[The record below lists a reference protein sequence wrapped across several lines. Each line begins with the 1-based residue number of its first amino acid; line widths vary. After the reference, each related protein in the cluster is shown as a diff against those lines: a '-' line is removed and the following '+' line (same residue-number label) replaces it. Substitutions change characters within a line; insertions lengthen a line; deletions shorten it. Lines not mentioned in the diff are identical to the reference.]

1 MSKTLWCVWLIC
13 ETILYLYVLP
23 STQYTRMKDK
33 QLVITADLI
42 ILPVLFLMLIW
53 TVYWLDWKD
62 YLELYQYGIYP
73 RTLKGLRGILFSPFI
88 HGGLKHIYN
97 NSVALL
103 VLLLL
108 LQFFYKKQVWQILG
122 WGILLSG
129 LGTWLIARESYHIGA
144 SGLIYVL
151 VSYMFFKGIQTKY
164 FRLVALSL
172 LIVMLYGS
180 MIWYV
185 FPDIEEGISWEG
197 HLSGF
202 ITGMILSFVLKS
214 PVYAEK
220 VYKYDWQS
228 PDYKESEDP
237 FMQCFD
243 DSGNFV
249 IIPKEVLE
257 AEALKNPYRK
267 TLPVVYG

>member
-1 MSKTLWCVWLIC
+1 
-13 ETILYLYVLP
+13 
-23 STQYTRMKDK
+23 MKEK

-62 YLELYQYGIYP
+62 YLQLYQYGVYP
-73 RTLKGLRGILFSPFI
+73 RTLKGLRGIIFSPFI

-97 NSVALL
+97 NSVALF

-108 LQFFYKKQVWQILG
+108 VQFFYKKQVWQILG

-202 ITGMILSFVLKS
+202 ITGMLLSFVLKS

-220 VYKYDWQS
+220 VYKYEWQS
-228 PDYKESEDP
+228 PDYNESNDP

-243 DSGNFV
+243 AEGNFV
-249 IIPKEVLE
+249 IVPKEVRQ

-267 TLPVVYG
+267 TLPILYKRSDIKENGDSSTYFASEN

>member
-1 MSKTLWCVWLIC
+1 
-13 ETILYLYVLP
+13 
-23 STQYTRMKDK
+23 MKDR

-42 ILPVLFLMLIW
+42 ILPTIFLMIIW
-53 TVYWLDWKD
+53 GVYWLDWKD
-62 YLELYQYGIYP
+62 YLQLYQYGVYP
-73 RTLKGLRGILFSPFI
+73 RTIKGLRGILFSPFI

-97 NSVALL
+97 NSIAVF

-108 LQFFYKKQVWQILG
+108 LQFFYKKQTWQVLG

-129 LGTWLIARESYHIGA
+129 FGTWLIARESYHIGA

-151 VSYMFFKGIQTKY
+151 VSFMFFKGIQTKY

-185 FPDIEEGISWEG
+185 FPDVEEGISWEG

-202 ITGMILSFVLKS
+202 FAGMILSFVLKS
-214 PVYAEK
+214 PVYIEK
-220 VYKYDWQS
+220 VYKYEWQA
-228 PDYKESEDP
+228 PDYDVANDT

-243 DSGNFV
+243 ENGNFI
-249 IIPKEVLE
+249 IIPKEGIQQIDLHD
-257 AEALKNPYRK
+257 PYRK
-267 TLPVVYG
+267 TLPVLYDELNVM

>member
-1 MSKTLWCVWLIC
+1 MEEQRSNESI
-13 ETILYLYVLP
+13 
-23 STQYTRMKDK
+23 RMKDK
-33 QLVITADLI
+33 QLVLSANLI
-42 ILPVLFLMLIW
+42 ILPIVFLMVIW
-53 TVYWLDWKD
+53 SVFWLDWKD
-62 YLELYQYGIYP
+62 YLQLYQYGVYP
-73 RTLKGLRGILFSPFI
+73 RTLQGLRGIVFSPFI
-88 HGGLKHIYN
+88 HGGIKHIYN
-97 NSVALL
+97 NSIALF

-108 LQFFYKKQVWQILG
+108 LQFFYKKQVWQVLG

-129 LGTWLIARESYHIGA
+129 FGTWLIARESYHIGA

-151 VSYMFFKGIQTKY
+151 VSYMFFKGIQTRY
-164 FRLVALSL
+164 FRLVALSF
-172 LIVMLYGS
+172 LIVLLYGS

-220 VYKYDWQS
+220 VYKYDWQAPNYDAS
-228 PDYKESEDP
+228 IDP

-243 DSGNFV
+243 ENGNFV
-249 IIPKEVLE
+249 IIPKELK
-257 AEALKNPYRK
+257 EALEMKNPYRK
-267 TLPVVYG
+267 TLPILYKA